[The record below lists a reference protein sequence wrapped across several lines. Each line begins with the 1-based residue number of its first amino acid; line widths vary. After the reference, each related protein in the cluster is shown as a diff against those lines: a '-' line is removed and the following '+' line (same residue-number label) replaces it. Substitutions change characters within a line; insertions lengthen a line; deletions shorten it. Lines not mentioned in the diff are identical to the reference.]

1 MSMDTLGRVNV
12 DKRSRR
18 NRSSVAGVIE
28 VRGILGG
35 VVSDLGSRIVGG
47 EWAEGD
53 VMPKEAD
60 LIEEMGVSRSV
71 IREALR
77 ILGAKGLI
85 RSRTSDG
92 TRIQPRAEWRLLD
105 PDLIDWRIQAG
116 DTRSLLHDLLKVRL
130 ALEPGVVFVATQNA
144 PAEARRRITEAW
156 ERKLAVESDP
166 ELSAEVRRE
175 LFIETDL
182 AFHQEFLAAV
192 GSEIL
197 DQLFS
202 VIQAALALM
211 IDLQM
216 RARGADVE
224 LIDMAESTELHRAV
238 YEAFVRGDAMSAE
251 LAMRDLIK
259 RAIEDATKGLAL
271 LD

>member
-1 MSMDTLGRVNV
+1 MA
-12 DKRSRR
+12 DKRNRR
-18 NRSSVAGVIE
+18 NRSTGVAGVIE
-28 VRGILGG
+28 VRGILGS
-35 VVSDLGSRIVGG
+35 VVAELGARVVGG

-60 LIEEMGVSRSV
+60 LVEEMRVSRSV

-92 TRIQPRAEWRLLD
+92 TRIQPRNTWRLLD

-116 DTRSLLHDLLKVRL
+116 DTKSLLHDLLKVRL
-130 ALEPGVVFVATQNA
+130 ALEPGVVFVATQTA
-144 PAEARRRITEAW
+144 SAESRKRISAAW
-156 ERKLAVESDP
+156 ERKLAVESNPDP
-166 ELSAEVRRE
+166 DLPAEQRRE

-182 AFHQEFLAAV
+182 AFHREFLAAV

-197 DQLFS
+197 DQLFG

-211 IDLQM
+211 IDLQIQ
-216 RARGADVE
+216 AQGADVD
-224 LIDMAESTELHRAV
+224 LIAMDESIELHRAV

-251 LAMRDLIK
+251 LAMRDLVK
-259 RAIEDATKGLAL
+259 LAIADATKGLEL
-271 LD
+271 LDQRS